1 MRRRFPVA
9 TALLAITILS
19 GCASLPFGGKSSD
32 ERKAECDRVAA
43 QAIQTSSAEEAKN
56 LAARASECYAALQG

>member
-1 MRRRFPVA
+1 MHRHVPVV
-9 TALLAITILS
+9 TAFAALTFLS
-19 GCASLPFGGKSSD
+19 ACASLPFGGKSSD
-32 ERKAECDRVAA
+32 ERKAECDRIAA